1 MKITKIDGISH
12 KKYIKKGKLV
22 KSTSEENKTD
32 ERLSELLTIRLD
44 TYIKNPDNASE
55 EENRIRRE
63 NLKEFFSNKVLYLKD
78 GILYLKDR
86 REKNQLQNKNYSEE
100 DI

>member
-12 KKYIKKGKLV
+12 KKYIKEGKLV

-55 EENRIRRE
+55 KENRIRRE

-86 REKNQLQNKNYSEE
+86 REKNQLQNKNYS
-100 DI
+100 